1 MGRQWQRRLLAGLAT
16 AVTLAACSGPD
27 RAPASGGAQ
36 GLPPVPSFPGQTGGP
51 DQPPV
56 IWIGGSVVKVTAGQI
71 EVRGDSGSVVALQ
84 RLGREATGLF
94 RASEGTWERLPPG
107 AAVAAGEK
115 ACVET
120 LMDGSTLLA
129 LRVFLGAQCGP
140 V

>member
-16 AVTLAACSGPD
+16 AVTLAACWGPD
-27 RAPASGGAQ
+27 RAPASGGN

-56 IWIGGSVVKVTAGQI
+56 IWIGGAVVKVTAGQI
-71 EVRGDSGSVVALQ
+71 EIREDSGSVVVLQ

-94 RASEGTWERLPPG
+94 RVSGETWERLPPG
-107 AAVAAGEK
+107 SAVAAGEK

-129 LRVFLGAQCGP
+129 LRVFLGARCGP